1 VWVRSVVRRGECT
14 ATLVLL
20 RNQSAFEE
28 VEPFLHGIDL
38 FTKLSNCRI
47 RRSNNSRATFKP
59 LSEGARK
66 SNNDHADRDGRNDR
80 DDGESWVHRFGSCL
94 NDL

>member
-28 VEPFLHGIDL
+28 VDPFLHGIEL
-38 FTKLSNCRI
+38 FTKLADCRI
-47 RRSNNSRATFKP
+47 RSSNNGRAAFKP
-59 LSEGARK
+59 FSESARK
-66 SNNDHADRDGRNDR
+66 SNNDHANCDGR
-80 DDGESWVHRFGSCL
+80 DDGDDRESWLHRYGSCF
-94 NDL
+94 NHS